1 MHLLID
7 MRVVNANQLIERW
20 PTSAHRQ
27 VKLPSREESVL
38 LVAER
43 NRVEM
48 RRDNP
53 PNLFAVSF
61 VAILVLTVCQQ
72 VKPQVVQC

>member
-1 MHLLID
+1 MHLLVD
-7 MRVVNANQLIERW
+7 MRIVNANQLVKRW

-27 VKLPSREESVL
+27 VKLTSAEESVFL
-38 LVAER
+38 IAEC
-43 NRVEM
+43 NRIEM

-72 VKPQVVQC
+72 VKPQVVQR